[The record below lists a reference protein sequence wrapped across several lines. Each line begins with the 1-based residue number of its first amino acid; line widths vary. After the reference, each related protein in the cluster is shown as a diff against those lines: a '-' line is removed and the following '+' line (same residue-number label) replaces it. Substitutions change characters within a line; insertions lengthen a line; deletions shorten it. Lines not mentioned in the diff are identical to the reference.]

1 MSLAIRDADER
12 GDVAV
17 QVEQRVHFDD
27 GFVLSELRPRKQRQA
42 QIDGGG
48 IQRIQTLVEIHTD
61 GIGSAEGSRDA
72 DQDLGEVGKDTP
84 VTRLISVGQC
94 GARHLAL
101 EAHVV

>member
-17 QVEQRVHFDD
+17 QVEQRVHFDG

-61 GIGSAEGSRDA
+61 RIDA

-84 VTRLISVGQC
+84 VPRLISVGQC
-94 GARHLAL
+94 GARHFAL